1 MVHFSPKTILTF
13 IFFFW
18 QLSLSMFVALQ
29 NRKIKTCK
37 NPDICHFT
45 AQGHYNPH
53 GKTASQCNRIAEV
66 LQWPPAFCWGS
77 GKMAFRGGKCPETRF
92 QPAFFLTRVAN
103 QVWLVFRVD
112 VFRAVFAKPWM
123 ALDAVVILLYLICD
137 SKTFFLDVLLVLR
150 IKDR

>member
-13 IFFFW
+13 IFFLAVVLVHVCCVTK
-18 QLSLSMFVALQ
+18 QENKNLLEPGYMSLHCP
-29 NRKIKTCK
+29 R
-37 NPDICHFT
+37 
-45 AQGHYNPH
+45 HYNPH
-53 GKTASQCNRIAEV
+53 GKLHPNAIESLKFFNGPRPFAGAAEK
-66 LQWPPAFCWGS
+66 W
-77 GKMAFRGGKCPETRF
+77 RF
-92 QPAFFLTRVAN
+92 GAENALKRDFSPRFFLTRVAN